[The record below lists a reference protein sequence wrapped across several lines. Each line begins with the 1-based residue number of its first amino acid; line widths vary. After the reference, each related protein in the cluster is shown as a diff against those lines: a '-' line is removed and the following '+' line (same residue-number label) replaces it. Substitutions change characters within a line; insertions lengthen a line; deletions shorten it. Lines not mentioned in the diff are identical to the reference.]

1 MSARASAG
9 RLLPREGLLS
19 RHSDLLLAVGVIA
32 IVAMMIVALPPLAID
47 TLVVISLLG
56 GVALLLLSIYIRS
69 PIEFSA
75 FPSVLLLTTLFRL
88 ALAVATT
95 RAILLDGHAGHVI
108 ETFGK
113 TVAGGNLVVGLVTF
127 TIITV
132 VQFIV
137 IAKGAERIA
146 EVSARFTLDAMP
158 GKQMSIDSD
167 LRSGLIDKLE
177 ARRRRE
183 TLELESALHGNL
195 DGAMKFVKGDA
206 IAGIVII
213 LVNLIGGLAV
223 GVMQKGMDVATALH
237 RYSILTIGDGLAAQI
252 PALLGAMAAALIVT
266 RTQSDE
272 SDRHLGDSIRKQIGA
287 KPRVL
292 LVSGGVCMLLAV
304 VPGFPAAVFLLLG
317 GTVAATGVALTPALA
332 DRVRRLLPG
341 DPELERVEVMP
352 VSGPIDLPAE
362 PVVVAPMQP
371 LTLELRG
378 GDAARLPMQDLAA
391 RLEGVQRDLQS
402 RIGLVL
408 PRIAMHVEPQSDAP
422 GWRLLA
428 WEVPIAGAAMEP
440 GASPD
445 PEAIAAAVH
454 GALRR
459 NGVLF
464 VGTQEVA
471 ALFNKAA
478 EHWPDL
484 VRDAQRTVP
493 LHKATEVVKRL
504 VEEEVGVRN
513 LRGLL
518 ETFVE
523 PDSREADVHTLT
535 EQGRVALR
543 RQILHRHAP
552 EGTLR
557 VLMIDPGVEDFMRQS
572 IRTVGAIQHLALDP
586 PVAMEIVKSVG
597 ATVARTGVTVVLTSI
612 DLRRHLRKLIEADL
626 FDVTVLSYHELS
638 PTLKLDVVGR
648 VEVGPPDGRIPEGP
662 SA

>member
-1 MSARASAG
+1 MSARG
-9 RLLPREGLLS
+9 LPRREGMIA
-19 RHSDLLLAVGVIA
+19 RNSDLMLAAGVIA
-32 IVAMMIVALPPLAID
+32 IVAMMIVTLPPLVID
-47 TLVVISLLG
+47 TLVVMGLLI
-56 GVALLLLSIYIRS
+56 GVGLLLLAIYIRE

-75 FPSVLLLTTLFRL
+75 FPSVLLLSTLFRL
-88 ALAVATT
+88 ALGVATT
-95 RAILLDGHAGHVI
+95 RAILLDGDAGHVI
-108 ETFGK
+108 DTFGR

-167 LRSGLIDKLE
+167 LRSGLIDKTE
-177 ARRRRE
+177 ARRRRS

-213 LVNLIGGLAV
+213 LVNLVGGLAV
-223 GVMQKGMDVATALH
+223 GILQKGMDVATALH

-272 SDRHLGDSIRKQIGA
+272 TDRHLGDSIRKQIGA
-287 KPRVL
+287 KPRVM
-292 LVSGGVCMLLAV
+292 LVAGGVCMVLAL
-304 VPGFPAAVFLLLG
+304 VPGFPAAVFLTLG
-317 GTVAATGVALTPALA
+317 GAVLLAGVVLTPALDA
-332 DRVRRLLPG
+332 KLRTLLRG
-341 DPELERVEVMP
+341 GREPERIEP
-352 VSGPIDLPAE
+352 PTVSGLIDLPAD
-362 PVVVAPMQP
+362 PVVVPPMQP
-371 LTLELRG
+371 LTLELHG
-378 GDAARLPMQDLAA
+378 PATAQLSMSDLAA
-391 RLEGVQRDLQS
+391 GLEGVQRDVQS
-402 RIGLVL
+402 RLGLIL
-408 PRIAMHVEPQSDAP
+408 PRIAIHVDPQAVPS

-428 WEVPIAGAAMEP
+428 WEVPIAHGLDERMRIDQIVP
-440 GASPD
+440 
-445 PEAIAAAVH
+445 AVH

-459 NGVLF
+459 NGVLL

-471 ALFNKAA
+471 ALFNKAS

-484 VRDAQRTVP
+484 VRDAQRMVP

-523 PDSREADVHTLT
+523 PDSRDADVHTLT

-543 RQILHRHAP
+543 RQLLHRHAP
-552 EGTLR
+552 DGTLR
-557 VLMIDPGVEDFMRQS
+557 VLLVDPGIEDFIRQA
-572 IRTVGAIQHLALDP
+572 IRTVGNVQHLALDP
-586 PVAMEIVKSVG
+586 PVAMEIVKAVSQAVE
-597 ATVARTGVTVVLTSI
+597 RTGVSTLLTAI
-612 DLRRHLRKLIEADL
+612 ELRRHLRKLIEADL
-626 FDVTVLSYHELS
+626 FDVVVLSYHELT
-638 PTLKLDVVGR
+638 PTLKLDVTGR
-648 VEVGPPDGRIPEGP
+648 VEVGVPGGRIPEGVR
-662 SA
+662 S

>member
-1 MSARASAG
+1 MSAAAAASRAPG
-9 RLLPREGLLS
+9 RGGWIA
-19 RHSDLLLAVGVIA
+19 RHSDLILAAGVIA
-32 IVAMMIVALPPLAID
+32 IVAMMIVTLPPLLID
-47 TLVVISLLG
+47 TLVVIGLLG
-56 GVALLLLSIYIRS
+56 GVTLVLLALYIRT

-75 FPSVLLLTTLFRL
+75 FPSVLLLSTLFRL
-88 ALAVATT
+88 ALGVATT
-95 RAILLDGHAGHVI
+95 RAILLDGHAGQVI
-108 ETFGK
+108 ETFGH

-167 LRSGLIDKLE
+167 LRSGLIEKAE

-213 LVNLIGGLAV
+213 LVNLVGGLAV
-223 GVMQKGMDVATALH
+223 GIAQKGMDVTTALH

-292 LVSGGVCMLLAV
+292 LVAGGICTLLAA
-304 VPGFPAAVFLLLG
+304 VPGFPPLVFLGLG
-317 GTVAATGVALTPALA
+317 GLVLLCGVMLTPEL
-332 DRVRRLLPG
+332 DRAMRRLLRGGNEPV
-341 DPELERVEVMP
+341 RVEQMP
-352 VSGPIDLPAE
+352 VSGLIDLPVD
-362 PVVVAPMQP
+362 PVAVAPMQP
-371 LTLELRG
+371 LLLELHG
-378 GDAARLPMQDLAA
+378 SEAARLQMDVLAA
-391 RLEGVQRDLQS
+391 RLEDVQREFQTRL
-402 RIGLVL
+402 GLVL
-408 PRIAMHVEPQSDAP
+408 PRIAVHVAPQADP
-422 GWRLLA
+422 QGWRLLA
-428 WEVPIAGAAMEP
+428 WEVPIA
-440 GASPD
+440 ASGLSPPD
-445 PEAIAAAVH
+445 PEGIATAVH
-454 GALRR
+454 DALRR
-459 NGVLF
+459 NGMLF

-471 ALFNKAA
+471 ALFAKAA

-484 VRDAQRTVP
+484 VRDAQRSVP
-493 LHKATEVVKRL
+493 LNKATEVIRRL

-513 LRGLL
+513 LRALL

-552 EGTLR
+552 DG
-557 VLMIDPGVEDFMRQS
+557 VLKALLVDPGIEGFMRQA
-572 IRTVGAIQHLALDP
+572 IRTVGNAQHLALDP
-586 PVAMEIVKSVG
+586 PVAIEIVKG
-597 ATVARTGVTVVLTSI
+597 VAAAVQGTGVSIVLI
-612 DLRRHLRKLIEADL
+612 PLDLRRHLRKLIETDQ
-626 FDVTVLSYHELS
+626 FDVTVLSYHELLPS
-638 PTLKLDVVGR
+638 LKLEIVGR
-648 VEVGPPDGRIPEGP
+648 VEVGAPKPGQIPGGP

>member
-1 MSARASAG
+1 MSARAPSG
-9 RLLPREGLLS
+9 GLPPREGTFA
-19 RHSDLLLAVGVIA
+19 RYSDLVLAGGVIA

-56 GVALLLLSIYIRS
+56 GVGLLLLAIYIRT

-88 ALAVATT
+88 ALGVATT

-108 ETFGK
+108 ETFGR
-113 TVAGGNLVVGLVTF
+113 TVAGGNLIVGLVTF
-127 TIITV
+127 VIITV

-167 LRSGLIDKLE
+167 LRSGLIDKVE

-223 GVMQKGMDVATALH
+223 GVLQKGMDVSAALH
-237 RYSILTIGDGLAAQI
+237 RYSILTIGDGLATQI

-304 VPGFPAAVFLLLG
+304 VPGFPGAVFATLG
-317 GTVAATGVALTPALA
+317 GAVALTGVLLTPEL
-332 DRVRRLLPG
+332 DRRLRRLLRGGREPV
-341 DPELERVEVMP
+341 RVEPMP
-352 VSGPIDLPAE
+352 VSGPIDLPVE

-371 LTLELRG
+371 LLLELHG
-378 GDAARLPMQDLAA
+378 GPSARLPMDDLAA
-391 RLEGVQRDLQS
+391 RLEDVQRDFQQRL
-402 RIGLVL
+402 GLVL
-408 PRIAMHVEPQSDAP
+408 PRIAIHVDPQVSP
-422 GWRLLA
+422 TGWRLLA
-428 WEVPIAGAAMEP
+428 WEVPIAGAPTE
-440 GASPD
+440 SPD
-445 PEAIAAAVH
+445 AAQLAAAVH
-454 GALRR
+454 AALRR

-471 ALFNKAA
+471 ALFTKAA

-552 EGTLR
+552 QGALR
-557 VLMIDPGVEDFMRQS
+557 VLLVDPGVEDFMRQS
-572 IRTVGAIQHLALDP
+572 LRTVGQVQHLALDP
-586 PVAMEIVKSVG
+586 PVAMEIVKAVG
-597 ATVARTGVTVVLTSI
+597 ASVQRSGVSVVLTSI

-626 FDVTVLSYHELS
+626 FDVTVLSFHELS
-638 PTLKLDVVGR
+638 PTLKLEVVGR
-648 VEVGPPDGRIPEGP
+648 VEVGAPGGQIPGE
-662 SA
+662 AQA